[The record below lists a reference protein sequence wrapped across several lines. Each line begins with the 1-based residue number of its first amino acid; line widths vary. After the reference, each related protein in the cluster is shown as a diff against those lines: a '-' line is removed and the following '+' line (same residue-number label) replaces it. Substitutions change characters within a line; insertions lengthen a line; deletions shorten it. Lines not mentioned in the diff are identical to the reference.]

1 MRTLGGMALI
11 VSLGW
16 AQGLKYLTDI
26 DAAFQQAKKTK
37 KPLWVMV
44 SATWC
49 GPCRWTEKEVLKRQW
64 FDSLISPH
72 FVPLKV
78 YAASD
83 EENTPKGEEFADKY
97 QVRAFPTFLFLYP
110 NGEIFYRMEGA
121 PTGKDGDDPKVRQE
135 WQESIQKALAY
146 KAELPALRQKFE
158 KGDRSPEI
166 VRRYFIWAIKA
177 ADSATFHKAWEA
189 YLAVFPSPRLAW
201 LYEPEAY
208 RYLLE
213 AALRLP
219 AAKTYALEIAD
230 TLKILLPPKIWE
242 GLYRPLLERDISR
255 LLFREINLCRMQKL
269 PEAQIPVRAAQNTLA
284 QVKKLQERF
293 PFAEAMVL
301 LKAAE
306 MLLGSKGDGENQYQ
320 QAAFLYALQYVA
332 TVKTIGPPDVDERRR
347 LADHLNSI
355 AWEVY
360 ENVDDPAFL
369 WAAVSWTKEALSYEP
384 EDWPIWDTLGALYYK
399 LKRKKEAIEALSKAI
414 ALAKAQKVSED
425 EYKATLELLQ
435 KAEALE

>member
-230 TLKILLPPKIWE
+230 TLRNLLPPKIWE